1 MEKKRLLT
9 REIVLRIALAFVILQ
24 SLGIAFLA
32 YFLGDGQG
40 VFFMGAY
47 ELFTLLVLV
56 LIVNPYKKR
65 FDDTVAMITRSLDD
79 VRDGR
84 LPAILAETDYVETE
98 AIRQSINSLITHLR
112 QLFSEKSEGL
122 RQLSVIFRRS
132 GMPVDAISEYARRQK
147 ELIKRLDDSIRESN
161 GYRRQLIDITKEF
174 IDISEDNVS
183 ALTQLTSS
191 GNEIEEHTRELLRST
206 SDIHSVIIEIAQV
219 ARDIAKSME
228 NLSVSVEQISVA
240 IDEVTASFKEI
251 ERSTTESANLTKEV
265 RNIASEGMGVVA
277 EAMDG
282 MEEIAECVR
291 RSLGMIQGLGEK
303 SRDIEKIL
311 SVISDITKK
320 TNLLSL
326 NAAILSSQAGE
337 EGKVFSVVADEIK
350 LLADKT
356 RASAKE
362 ITEIIKSTQQDI
374 EATLRVSEESLR
386 AVDQGTD
393 LVVKAG
399 EALRE
404 VINRARFSADAA
416 STIQRATHEQVMG
429 ISQINSSMEM
439 IKGSVEGVTKATFMQ
454 EKGSR
459 QIISDSERI
468 KEISSNLMR
477 GVEEQNRAVQMMLRN
492 LQTAT
497 GKIKHIREVVGSEEV
512 DRELASSIKDIEAI
526 GGEIIGA
533 IQEVRN
539 SFNRLYRKTT
549 EFVNELEGFRG
560 E

>member
-1 MEKKRLLT
+1 LT
-9 REIVLRIALAFVILQ
+9 REMVLRIALAFVVLQ
-24 SLGIAFLA
+24 SVGIIVLA
-32 YFLGDGQG
+32 YSLRDGEGIFL
-40 VFFMGAY
+40 VVAY
-47 ELFTLLVLV
+47 ELFVLLVV
-56 LIVNPYKKR
+56 LLIANLYKKR
-65 FDDTVAMITRSLDD
+65 FDDAMGVITRSLDE
-79 VRDGR
+79 VRGGA

-98 AIRQSINSLITHLR
+98 DLRRSINSFITHLR
-112 QLFSEKSEGL
+112 QIFSEKSDGL
-122 RQLSVIFRRS
+122 RQLSMMLRRS
-132 GMPVDAISEYARRQK
+132 GMPVDTLSEDVKRQN
-147 ELIKRLDDSIRESN
+147 ELIKRLEDSIKKSD
-161 GYRRQLIDITKEF
+161 GYRRELLDITRDL

-183 ALTQLTSS
+183 ALTQITSS
-191 GNEIEEHTRELLRST
+191 GNEIEDHTRELLKAT

-219 ARDIAKSME
+219 AREIAKNME
-228 NLSVSVEQISVA
+228 NLSVSVEQTSVA
-240 IDEVTASFKEI
+240 IDEVTASFREI

-265 RNIASEGMGVVA
+265 RNIASEGMGIVA

-282 MEEIAECVR
+282 MDEIADSVR
-291 RSLGMIQGLGEK
+291 KNVSMIQGLGEK

-362 ITEIIKSTQQDI
+362 ITEIIKSTQDDI
-374 EATLRVSEESLR
+374 EATLRVSEESLK
-386 AVDQGTD
+386 AVEQGTD
-393 LVVKAG
+393 LVVKTG

-404 VINRARFSADAA
+404 VINRARLSADAA
-416 STIQRATHEQVMG
+416 TTIQKATHEQVMG

-439 IKGSVEGVTKATFMQ
+439 IKSSVEDVTKATFMQ

-477 GVEEQNRAVQMMLRN
+477 GIEEQNRAVQMMLKN
-492 LQTAT
+492 LQTASE
-497 GKIKHIREVVGSEEV
+497 KIKHIREVVSPERI
-512 DRELASSIKDIEAI
+512 DRELTSSIEDIEAI
-526 GGEIIGA
+526 GGEIINT
-533 IQEVRN
+533 IQEVKN
-539 SFNRLYRKTT
+539 SFNRVYRETT
-549 EFVNELEGFRG
+549 EFVNELEGFRS